1 MMKINAIGKPCPIPV
16 IEAKKA
22 IRTLEKDGGVVE
34 IIVDND
40 VAVENIKK
48 MAVGLSLTATFEQ
61 LAPDRF
67 NVQLIVPEKKASPQ
81 KNQEQG
87 LVIAVGRKTLGEGDP
102 ELGALLLK
110 SYINSLCELDTPPQQ
125 LLFFNSG
132 AFLTN
137 QESNALADL
146 QQLMEKGTKIST
158 CGACLDFYNLKDTLA
173 IGEITNMYQI
183 AETMAQAEKVI
194 NL

>member
-1 MMKINAIGKPCPIPV
+1 MIKINAIGKPCPIPV

-22 IRTLEKDGGVVE
+22 IRTLEKAGGVVE
-34 IIVDND
+34 VLVDND

-48 MAVGLSLTATFEQ
+48 MALGLNLTATSEQ
-61 LAPDRF
+61 LATDQF
-67 NVQLIVPEKKASPQ
+67 NVQLVVPEKKLVDQ
-81 KNQEQG
+81 KAQEQG
-87 LVIAVGRKTLGEGDP
+87 LVIAVGRKTMGEGDP
-102 ELGALLLK
+102 ELGAILLK
-110 SYINSLCELDTPPQQ
+110 SYLNSLCELDTPPQQ

-146 QQLMEKGTKIST
+146 RQLMEKGTKIST
-158 CGACLDFYNLKDTLA
+158 CGACLDFYNLKETLA
-173 IGEITNMYQI
+173 VGEITNMYQI

-194 NL
+194 TL

>member
-1 MMKINAIGKPCPIPV
+1 MIKINAIGKPCPIPV

-22 IRTLEKDGGVVE
+22 IRTLEKTGGVVE
-34 IIVDND
+34 VLVDND

-48 MAVGLSLTATFEQ
+48 MALGLNLTATSEQ
-61 LAPDRF
+61 LATDQF
-67 NVQLIVPEKKASPQ
+67 NVQLVVPEKKLVDQ
-81 KNQEQG
+81 KAQEQG
-87 LVIAVGRKTLGEGDP
+87 LVIAVGRKTMGEGDP
-102 ELGALLLK
+102 ELGAILLK
-110 SYINSLCELDTPPQQ
+110 SYLNSLCELDTPPQQ

-146 QQLMEKGTKIST
+146 RQLMEKGTKIST
-158 CGACLDFYNLKDTLA
+158 CGACLDFYNLKETLA
-173 IGEITNMYQI
+173 VGEITNMYQI

-194 NL
+194 TL